1 MINLIDETVRV
12 EIISEVTK
20 SLLTLG
26 DEQLKRENTE
36 SLLSLIRALGQVYNW
51 LSLNSPA
58 SSGGILAFQT
68 FWLDHT
74 LKVIN
79 SGSLVLKLFG
89 LDQVQELIREAYL
102 TRPLAF
108 SYLVSGAGNPMANGL
123 YEFSSR
129 DGEQVT
135 YVKRPTQQGEP
146 LLTLFRCSMR
156 TKSKWWFISQA
167 DKEKP
172 GTDKDIDYYQH
183 KSNCDEE
190 REPQCHGWNCMGSSN
205 LLSKEPPPALERV
218 GELVDQ
224 GTDTTEY
231 LIHKLS
237 KWCLGND
244 LLNLVFSQSV
254 HREVVSRSAKLV
266 MFLSSIDV
274 LTEEHVL
281 LIWRAAMQSPDMD
294 IVEEIFCLLVQV
306 SARMKEKL
314 YTILMSAALNALTS
328 GENNSFVK
336 VSLFAEKFVVD
347 GVGEPLNILSTSA
360 ARQLLALVWG
370 IYRHPGFESLKNCL
384 AIQDLLSRCF
394 SLKGGANMA
403 LQRVRECSATLSSY
417 YSKSVEGSGVGV
429 GSTLEDELA
438 ISRVIHTLQFLIS
451 RHVSQ
456 SAIES
461 LNINGFSEIII
472 GEIKR
477 FSNLNKNRILPSAP
491 LGFTSTMRPSSSS
504 SSLYSTLSSA
514 SGSPS
519 IYQNSTNASRE
530 WYAAQLAERL
540 QVMRQF
546 YGLSRTVKIPLGSL
560 HDIWKFMKG
569 SPIEMEEFFSF
580 LTKGVDT
587 KGSLLAMSEWSG
599 CLYIFNSFVCSPD
612 VVWSLCGDNAFDCFA
627 KFFNGLRVTPDG
639 IQADLQPPKLGLD
652 TLWQIVVSVPSE
664 LAMRS
669 ASDLLL
675 SAYDIIS
682 HDEPDA
688 HEQMLKR
695 IFSQLFDA
703 RTQLAASGGT
713 SVQRDRDNLICVD
726 RLVELLKAAIVRS
739 TGMAGQAHA
748 VRGCMSRMQIKVFH
762 RRVTSFYNSTSQQDV
777 IRTEKGSDG
786 FMTLEVHPM
795 QTVLDLK
802 KKIALKTG
810 FNSLSKITIEKNN
823 MMWADNVRLN
833 ELELVDGSE
842 VAAAFLMSF
851 PLKPSFDD
859 NLGATNGDMLPHIG
873 QAIASDEARFNCL
886 LGLCEAVDSPVIA
899 RSIWKLLMLI
909 PTQLDILRFV
919 EEINFQSQVLSPYTA
934 MNSNGQ
940 SGWNALLNVNSVS
953 SARITYALQ
962 IIDNIL
968 LPAPEF
974 RTDKVLE
981 HSVRFRSA
989 FLVSGGF
996 SSVLQV
1002 LISTP
1007 SEKKGINRDAL
1018 ASALNIVHF
1027 FLFGVEEDVGSSSD
1041 FCDIDSSREFRT
1053 TPQLPDYLMK
1063 ELQVASNLVAEKL
1076 LTVAS
1081 AAAAEEQSGVVHN
1094 ALKTITFLITDPLE
1108 ASKLISNPQSRTLLA
1123 TVLRSGSKKVR
1134 EMSADFAIQVG
1145 TSQPIVFS
1153 WLVAEMETLDPS
1165 DSVCS
1170 DIFRALGSL
1179 LVVLSDVKGN
1189 GSIDMVE
1196 LGGLLSGHLM
1206 AYPRGKHRQ
1215 EERQVLTGYLDLLE
1229 KIIRLD
1235 PSVVRDEAFG
1245 GNLARTFLKE
1255 FLFTMPTDDEQDKAP
1270 ICDSSA
1276 TRQAAFG
1283 VLTAYLATSPEP
1295 FEDALQEVL
1304 DLSTSA
1310 SQQIKC
1316 AWGLQVSN
1324 DVKRPDVTYSGLKN
1338 QGCTCYMNSLLQQLF
1353 MNSSFRA
1360 AILNTNM
1367 RECHRSTLWHRAPE
1381 DLIDLDVLIEWQGE
1395 RI

>member
-1 MINLIDETVRV
+1 M
-12 EIISEVTK
+12 EIINEVTK

-26 DEQLKRENTE
+26 DEQLKRENTD

-51 LSLNSPA
+51 LSLHSP
-58 SSGGILAFQT
+58 SSAGGILSFQT

-102 TRPLAF
+102 MRPLAH
-108 SYLVSGAGNPMANGL
+108 SYIVSGAGNAMTNGL

-135 YVKRPTQQGEP
+135 YVRRPTQQGEP

-167 DKEKP
+167 DKDKP

-183 KSNCDEE
+183 KSNSDEE
-190 REPQCHGWNCMGSSN
+190 REPQCYGWNCMGSN
-205 LLSKEPPPALERV
+205 NQLSREPAPTLERV
-218 GELVDQ
+218 GELIEE
-224 GTDTTEY
+224 GTDTSEF
-231 LIHKLS
+231 LVHKLS
-237 KWCLGND
+237 RWCLRND
-244 LLNLVFSQSV
+244 LLGLVFSHSV
-254 HREVVSRSAKLV
+254 HREVISRSTKLV
-266 MFLSSIDV
+266 MFLSSMDV
-274 LTEEHVL
+274 LTEEHIL
-281 LIWRAAMQSPDMD
+281 LIWKAAMQSPDMD

-306 SARMKEKL
+306 SARLKENL
-314 YTILMSAALNALTS
+314 YTVLMSVALSALTS
-328 GENNSFVK
+328 AENNSFVK

-347 GVGEPLNILSTSA
+347 GVKDSLNSLSVNA

-370 IYRHPGFESLKNCL
+370 IYRHPGFESLKNYL

-403 LQRVRECSATLSSY
+403 LQRVRECSTTLNTY
-417 YSKSVEGSGVGV
+417 YLKSVEVGAV
-429 GSTLEDELA
+429 SSLDDEAA
-438 ISRVIHTLQFLIS
+438 ISSVIHTLQFLIS

-456 SAIES
+456 SAIEN
-461 LNINGFSEIII
+461 LNSNGFSEIII

-477 FSNLNKNRILPSAP
+477 FSNLNKNRILPSTP
-491 LGFTSTMRPSSSS
+491 MGFTSAVRPSSSS
-504 SSLYSTLSSA
+504 SSLFSTSSST

-519 IYQNSTNASRE
+519 LHQNPFNASKE
-530 WYAAQLAERL
+530 WYAVQLAERL

-546 YGLSRTVKIPLGSL
+546 YGLSRSVKIPLGSL
-560 HDIWKFMKG
+560 HDIWKFMKN
-569 SPIEMEEFFSF
+569 SPVEMEEFFSF

-599 CLYIFNSFVCSPD
+599 CLYIFNHFVCSPD
-612 VVWSLCGDNAFDCFA
+612 VIWSLCGDNAFDCFA

-639 IQADLQPPKLGLD
+639 FQADLQPPKLGLD
-652 TLWQIVVSVPSE
+652 TLWQIAVSVPSE

-682 HDEPDA
+682 QDEPDA

-695 IFSQLFDA
+695 IFSQLYDA
-703 RTQLAASGGT
+703 RTQLATPGDTAL
-713 SVQRDRDNLICVD
+713 QRNALICVD
-726 RLVELLKAAIVRS
+726 RLVGLLKAAIVRS

-762 RRVTSFYNSTSQQDV
+762 RRVTSFYNSASQQDV

-786 FMTLEVHPM
+786 CMTLEVHPM

-802 KKIALKTG
+802 KKISQKIG
-810 FNSLSKITIEKNN
+810 FNSINKITIEKNN
-823 MMWADNVRLN
+823 MIWADNVRLN
-833 ELELVDGSE
+833 ELELVDGSD
-842 VAAAFLMSF
+842 VSAAFLMTF

-859 NLGATNGDMLPHIG
+859 NSGTGDGDLLPHIG
-873 QAIASDEARFNCL
+873 QAIASAEARFNCL
-886 LGLCEAVDSPVIA
+886 LSLCEVVDSPIIA

-909 PTQLDILRFV
+909 PTQPDILRFV
-919 EEINFQSQVLSPYTA
+919 EEISFQSQVLSPYTA
-934 MNSNGQ
+934 INSKGRL
-940 SGWNALLNVNSVS
+940 GWNALLNINSVP
-953 SARITYALQ
+953 SALITYALQ

-974 RTDKVLE
+974 RTDKVLD
-981 HSVRFRSA
+981 HSVRFRTA
-989 FLVSGGF
+989 FLASGGF
-996 SSVLQV
+996 SNVLQI
-1002 LISTP
+1002 LILTP

-1027 FLFGVEEDVGSSSD
+1027 FLFGVGEDPGSSAD
-1041 FCDIDSSREFRT
+1041 FGDIDSFREFRT
-1053 TPQLPDYLMK
+1053 IPQLPENLMR

-1108 ASKLISNPQSRTLLA
+1108 AFKLISNPQSRTLLS

-1145 TSQPIVFS
+1145 TSQPVVFS

-1179 LVVLSDVKGN
+1179 LVILNEVKGS
-1189 GSIDMVE
+1189 GSINMAE
-1196 LGGLLSGHLM
+1196 LGESLAAHLM

-1235 PSVVRDEAFG
+1235 PSVVRNEAFG

-1283 VLTAYLATSPEP
+1283 VLTAYLATSSEP
-1295 FEDALQEVL
+1295 FEDALQEVI

-1310 SQQIKC
+1310 SQQIKS

-1324 DVKRPDVTYSGLKN
+1324 DVKRPDITFSGLKN

-1367 RECHRSTLWHRAPE
+1367 RECHRTTLWHRTPE
-1381 DLIDLDVLIEWQGE
+1381 DLIDLDVLIEWQGTYS
-1395 RI
+1395 RSQNMFQ